1 MSAYR
6 TATVTFYRNDMGL
19 IDVEV
24 PATNYDAAKRIV
36 EEQLNVKPVYKKFD
50 GWKSKTQGIKKFED
64 LPEKA
69 KTYVKAIEQF
79 IETRISSISTS
90 PERA

>member
-24 PATNYDAAKRIV
+24 PATNYDAARRIV
-36 EEQLNVKPVYKKFD
+36 EEQYGDVDIKRVNLNW
-50 GWKSKTQGIKKFED
+50 WKILFYMVIV
-64 LPEKA
+64 A
-69 KTYVKAIEQF
+69 KLLIL
-79 IETRISSISTS
+79 
-90 PERA
+90 

>member
-24 PATNYDAAKRIV
+24 PATNYDAARRIV
-36 EEQLNVKPVYKKFD
+36 EEQYGDVEIKRVNLN
-50 GWKSKTQGIKKFED
+50 
-64 LPEKA
+64 
-69 KTYVKAIEQF
+69 
-79 IETRISSISTS
+79 
-90 PERA
+90 